1 MVVPKGSNVVKIEN
15 IPYGVNE
22 ETLKGVFQKVGPVAS
37 FRIAFD
43 KEGGPEA
50 TGYGFCE
57 YYDSPTA
64 TNAMQNFND
73 LEIDDR
79 RLKVHVMNCVDP
91 PSALSESRSED
102 EGGSIF
108 SQAPR
113 NPEMSKETLKQT
125 PVESITSK
133 TGMNG
138 LQLIDALITLKMLFE
153 RSEAQAKELLN
164 SNPRLSHDMFVT
176 LLEHNLVEKE
186 LLQRVNTFAS
196 QKANIATTP
205 FLSLNANAHGNI
217 NSNGLLAQQQDTL
230 YRPSLQL
237 TQQTMHYQPTLSHFQ
252 QNSLQI
258 PVQQTPNLFSFQQYP
273 LQVPTQQS
281 HSRLSIQHP
290 QHDAITNVG
299 NTLDTCNFGERN
311 AGITADS
318 QIREQNAALILKILN
333 LTQQQIDL
341 FPPEERNRIIQLA
354 KTSNPPSN
362 EEIRRM

>member
-22 ETLKGVFQKVGPVAS
+22 ETLKGVFQKAGPVAS
-37 FRIAFD
+37 FRLAFD
-43 KEGGPEA
+43 EEGGPEA

-79 RLKVHVMNCVDP
+79 RLKVQVTNCVDP
-91 PSALSESRSED
+91 PSALSKNRSED
-102 EGGSIF
+102 EGGSTF
-108 SQAPR
+108 SQAQR
-113 NPEMSKETLKQT
+113 NSEASKQT
-125 PVESITSK
+125 PVESTTSK

-176 LLEHNLVEKE
+176 LLEHNLVENE

-205 FLSLNANAHGNI
+205 LLSLNANA
-217 NSNGLLAQQQDTL
+217 QQQLKQPQDTL

-273 LQVPTQQS
+273 LQVPIQQS
-281 HSRLSIQHP
+281 HSQLSIQHP
-290 QHDAITNVG
+290 QHDAITNIG
-299 NTLDTCNFGERN
+299 NTLGTFNFGERN
-311 AGITADS
+311 AGISADS